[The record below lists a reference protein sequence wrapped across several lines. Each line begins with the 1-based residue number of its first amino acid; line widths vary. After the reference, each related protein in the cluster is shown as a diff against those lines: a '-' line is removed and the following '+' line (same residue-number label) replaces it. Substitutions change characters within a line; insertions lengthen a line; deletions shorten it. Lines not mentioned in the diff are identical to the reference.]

1 MNMFFNQSHGCM
13 YTRLMICLV
22 NVILM
27 QLITTS
33 AFSQNWSTATLNEG
47 KNNMSTGSIGPYVFF
62 FSGDRRVGNTRY
74 LVNQIEMIDT
84 HTGVKQITTLPNDSI
99 RSRVTSVSYG
109 SKIYFAGGTGNL
121 NGGSGLNPTFYSK
134 KVDIYDTLTGLWSA
148 QYLSEARVTLAAGA
162 ANGKVLFGGG
172 EKKTSSTG
180 PSNVVD
186 YYSAETNTWT
196 AGTFLPIQGV
206 VQRIRLTGV
215 SFQKKIYFVGGLT
228 TSVSKDLINV
238 YDTETNTWRRDTLK
252 EAKFNLKS
260 FAYKDAVYF
269 GGGQI
274 NLSDTPADTIEIY
287 RPASDSW
294 EYIQIPHFFK
304 KVQDGKERIYK
315 DVVQA
320 GCKAFFIP
328 FPDESGWIP
337 NKPQFSS
344 ADSVAVYDLA
354 RKTWSYI
361 DLPSKNIGVTAVAA
375 QNKIYFAGG
384 ADSATAVYS
393 DIIDILTLEPK
404 LQLAIANTAVT
415 TYDFGTVETGDLST
429 INVALSNEGD
439 YDLLFKDL
447 TQRISISGDVDD
459 FTLDPGTLQLTD
471 TLEPAEIIT
480 LPVSFHPTTTGTKQI
495 TIIIQSNDPNT
506 PAYSLTVTG
515 TAMDT
520 PTSIL
525 NPSEQNIVVYPNPTT
540 GILHIDTQQQ
550 GTLNLQ
556 VLNVQ
561 GQAVKKETLTDDNA
575 YLDVSALPDGFYIVK
590 ITGEKS
596 SAVVKVL
603 KK

>member
-1 MNMFFNQSHGCM
+1 MNRLTNLFSAMKKYTFLSVLFLIMFGSFSHAQ
-13 YTRLMICLV
+13 T
-22 NVILM
+22 
-27 QLITTS
+27 
-33 AFSQNWSTATLNEG
+33 WSTATLNEG
-47 KNNMSTGSIGPYVFF
+47 KNNMSTGSIGPYIFF
-62 FSGDRRVGNTRY
+62 FSGDKWVGNTRY
-74 LVNQIEMIDT
+74 LVSEIEMIDT
-84 HTGVKQITTLPNDSI
+84 RTGAKITTALPNDSM
-99 RSRVTSVSYG
+99 RSRITSVSYD
-109 SKIYFAGGTGNL
+109 SKIYFAGGVGNL
-121 NGGSGLNPTFYSK
+121 NGGSGLNPSFYSK

-162 ANGKVLFGGG
+162 ANGKVVFGGG
-172 EKKTSSTG
+172 EKKTSSTE
-180 PSNVVD
+180 PSYVVD
-186 YYSAETNTWT
+186 TYSSITNTWI
-196 AGTFLPIQGV
+196 AGTFKPLQGV
-206 VQRIRLTGV
+206 IQRTRLTGV
-215 SFQKKIYFVGGLT
+215 SFQNKIYFAGGET
-228 TSVSKDLINV
+228 ISVPKDLINV
-238 YDTETNTWRRDTLK
+238 YNTETNAWRRDTLK
-252 EAKFNLKS
+252 EAKYNLKS

-269 GGGQI
+269 AGGQI
-274 NLSDTPADTIEIY
+274 NLSGTPADTIEIY

-294 EYIQIPHFFK
+294 EYVQIPYFFK
-304 KVQDGKERIYK
+304 RIRNGQERIYNQ
-315 DVVQA
+315 VVQA

-328 FPDESGWIP
+328 FPDQSGYIP
-337 NKPQFSS
+337 NKPELSS

-404 LQLAIANTAVT
+404 LQLAVANTVVT

-447 TQRISISGDVDD
+447 TQRISISGDIDD
-459 FTLDPGTLQLTD
+459 FTLDPGALQITD
-471 TLEPAEIIT
+471 TLGPAEIIT
-480 LPVSFHPTTTGTKQI
+480 LPVSFHPATTGVKQI
-495 TIIIQSNDPNT
+495 IITINSNDPNI

-515 TAMDT
+515 TATDI
-520 PTSIL
+520 PTSVL
-525 NPSEQNIVVYPNPTT
+525 NPSEQNIAVYPNPTT

-550 GTLNLQ
+550 GTLNVQ

-561 GQAVKKETLTDDNA
+561 GQTVKKQSLTDDDA
-575 YLDVSALPDGFYIVK
+575 DLDISALPDGFYVVK
-590 ITGEKS
+590 ITGERS